1 MKNGQFLQVEKRL
14 WALAQHDCK
23 LIHIMLLAQIQEFQR
38 NKCDCYM
45 TDKQFAENFGESE
58 RTVGRALKKL
68 EEMNLIKRDTKFVT
82 GYGRA
87 NRQRT
92 LSVEEKALNKLVG
105 KLPKEKAE
113 KASTYESVQQ
123 KPAEIVDNR
132 PEWERSYGD
141 AEYLCDM
148 AKNRR
153 FKQSDDIPKKPSG
166 NRPKKLKESGIDIQA
181 MLDNGEF

>member
-1 MKNGQFLQVEKRL
+1 MKNVQFLQVEKRL
-14 WALAQHDCK
+14 WALSQHGCK
-23 LIHIMLLAQIQEFQR
+23 SIHILLLAQIQEFQR
-38 NKCDCYM
+38 NKCECYM

-58 RTVGRALKKL
+58 RTIGRALDKL
-68 EEMNLIKRDTKFVT
+68 EELNLIKRNTKFVH

-87 NRQRT
+87 NRQRPIT
-92 LSVEEKALNKLVG
+92 VEEKALNKLVG
-105 KLPKEKAE
+105 KLPKEKVE

-123 KPAEIVDNR
+123 EPVQQVHTEIVDNR

-153 FKQSDDIPKKPSG
+153 FKQSDDIPKKPPG
-166 NRPKKLKESGIDIQA
+166 YNQA
-181 MLDNGEF
+181 PGG

>member
-1 MKNGQFLQVEKRL
+1 MPISNEKFLQVEKRL
-14 WALAQHDCK
+14 WALSQHGCK
-23 LIHIMLLAQIQEFQR
+23 SIHILLLAQIQEFQR
-38 NKCDCYM
+38 NRCECYM

-58 RTVGRALKKL
+58 RTIGRALDKL
-68 EEMNLIKRDTKFVT
+68 EELNLIKRNTKFVH

-92 LSVEEKALNKLVG
+92 ITVEEKALNKLVG

-113 KASTYESVQQ
+113 KATAYESVQK
-123 KPAEIVDNR
+123 KPAEVVDNR

-148 AKNRR
+148 SKNRR
-153 FKQSDDIPKKPSG
+153 FKQSDDIPKKP
-166 NRPKKLKESGIDIQA
+166 KESEIDIQA
-181 MLDNGEF
+181 MLDEI

>member
-92 LSVEEKALNKLVG
+92 LSVETKALNKLIG
-105 KLPKEKAE
+105 KPRKAE
-113 KASTYESVQQ
+113 PIYEPVVTPVEEDTAE
-123 KPAEIVDNR
+123 PAEIGYRPEQCVTFNR
-132 PEWERSYGD
+132 PMG
-141 AEYLCDM
+141 CKP
-148 AKNRR
+148 KNQ
-153 FKQSDDIPKKPSG
+153 KPK
-166 NRPKKLKESGIDIQA
+166 RQEIDISA
-181 MLDNGEF
+181 MIDEI